1 MSLRQK
7 LVFVS
12 KPHVTKINY
21 DEALA
26 QVVPQSKRNRLT
38 SESIRSEI
46 KPFLRNCS
54 MSDEDLI
61 FAVGQAADTHRAY
74 KLHRQRN
81 KGGRVNFLEN
91 NVSKKSDEK
100 VNVKY
105 LKPEN
110 DLLEKLL
117 KVLQTQLYP
126 SG

>member
-7 LVFVS
+7 LVFVT

-46 KPFLRNCS
+46 KPFLRNYS

-61 FAVGQAADTHRAY
+61 FAVGQAAIHIEHISYTD
-74 KLHRQRN
+74 
-81 KGGRVNFLEN
+81 KGTRVVE
-91 NVSKKSDEK
+91 
-100 VNVKY
+100 
-105 LKPEN
+105 
-110 DLLEKLL
+110 
-117 KVLQTQLYP
+117 
-126 SG
+126 